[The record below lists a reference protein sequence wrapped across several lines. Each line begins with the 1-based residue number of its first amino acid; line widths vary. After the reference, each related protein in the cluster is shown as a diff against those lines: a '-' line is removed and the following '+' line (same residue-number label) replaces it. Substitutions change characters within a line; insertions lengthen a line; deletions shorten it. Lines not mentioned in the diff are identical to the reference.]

1 MFVCTLVYVI
11 PSGHHHLSIYI
22 NSVLIPCYSDQFCYI
37 SAYGEA
43 VSYLCFM
50 TLDVAFI
57 REGLV
62 EEKKLLQKL
71 RDLKKLRLSGKLLQ
85 MADAKADGNAAS
97 SGNAS
102 SVISPAQLDA
112 ELAALESQ
120 LKTIRSQ
127 RVFRAASIAGQAA
140 DLIIA
145 IAQVEPNPVCCHP
158 AVLGVSGLVAA
169 WTGWFRVWA

>member
-1 MFVCTLVYVI
+1 
-11 PSGHHHLSIYI
+11 
-22 NSVLIPCYSDQFCYI
+22 
-37 SAYGEA
+37 
-43 VSYLCFM
+43 M

-57 REGLV
+57 RKGLV

-71 RDLKKLRLSGKLLQ
+71 RELKKLRQSGKLPQLP
-85 MADAKADGNAAS
+85 DGKADGKAAS
-97 SGNAS
+97 TDGAS
-102 SVISPAQLDA
+102 SIISPAQVDA

-120 LKTIRSQ
+120 LTTIRSQ
-127 RVFRAASIAGQAA
+127 RVFRAAGIAGQAA